1 MSDNPEVL
9 FKKMIERS
17 DEAFLIYNIAERRF
31 TYANHSF
38 EEITRRSREQ
48 LLEDPASM
56 IEVIHPEDRDL
67 AKRVFVRL
75 LRKTTSTLLDFRII
89 RPDYTERW
97 IRLKTYPI
105 REGKKIEF
113 LTGIMEDDTARKA
126 SLLNMQKVNG
136 WKDSILE
143 ILAHDLRGPIG
154 IVKMLAAAIDQQL
167 NGNKNK
173 EIRKW
178 TKMIQEIS
186 NRNIQLIHA
195 LVKKES
201 LDTANVVI
209 SKEAIDLVWEVEEVM
224 KIYTNSQKEAS
235 KQFHFTYSHETIFA
249 HIDSMRFLQIINN
262 LISNSIKFTGPDGVI
277 KVHIE
282 KLEKSALISV
292 SDNGIGIPRSLQP
305 LLFKKYTQAGRT
317 GLDGQESIGLGMWIV
332 KSFTDAHCGN
342 VWFESEEGKGTTV
355 YVDIPLGYEEEY
367 EPTTLDESAASKKQ
381 N

>member
-1 MSDNPEVL
+1 MSDNVEII

-17 DEAFLIYNIAERRF
+17 DEAFLIYNVAERQF
-31 TYANHSF
+31 IYANHSF
-38 EEITRRSREQ
+38 EEVTRRSCEQ
-48 LLEDPASM
+48 LLKDPASM

-67 AKRVFVRL
+67 AKRLFSRL

-89 RPDYTERW
+89 RPDNTERW

-105 REGKKIEF
+105 FEGKKIKF
-113 LTGIMEDDTARKA
+113 LTGIMEDDSARKA
-126 SLLNMQKVNG
+126 SLLNMQKISG

-209 SKEAIDLVWEVEEVM
+209 SKEAIDLVWQIGEVM
-224 KIYTNSQKEAS
+224 KIFINSEKDAS
-235 KQFHFTYSHETIFA
+235 KQFQFTYSHDNVFA
-249 HIDSMRFLQIINN
+249 HIDSMRFLQIVNN
-262 LISNSIKFTGPDGVI
+262 LISNSIKFTGPNGVI

-292 SDNGIGIPRSLQP
+292 IDNGIGIPRSLQP

-332 KSFTDAHCGN
+332 KSFTDAHGGN
-342 VWFESEEGKGTTV
+342 VWFESEEGKGTKI
-355 YVDIPLGYEEEY
+355 YVEIPLRYEEY
-367 EPTTLDESAASKKQ
+367 EQMTQDDSGTSKVQ